1 MNKKVQSLYIFGC
14 ILFVLLLTVYS
25 VIIKQYN
32 FVSIVLVFLSCIPF
46 YFRFENRKPHTR
58 EVVIL
63 SVMITLTI
71 ASRVIFA
78 LTPGFKPMAAL
89 IIICGMVFGRESG
102 FLCGSLSA
110 FASNMFFG
118 QGPWTPF
125 QMLAFGLIGY
135 LAGVLNK
142 KKWLEKKWLLIL
154 YGILSGIG
162 YSLFM
167 DIWTV
172 LSLDQ
177 VFNISRYMVVIVSAI
192 PFMIIYA
199 MSNVIFLFIL
209 TPILL
214 KRFERIKWKYGFINE
229 NN

>member
-1 MNKKVQSLYIFGC
+1 MSKKVQYLYILGC
-14 ILFVLLLTVYS
+14 FVLVLLMSVYS
-25 VIIKQYN
+25 VINKQYN

-46 YFRFENRKPHTR
+46 YFRFEHRKPHTR

-71 ASRVIFA
+71 ASRVVFA
-78 LTPGFKPMAAL
+78 LIPGFKPMAAF
-89 IIICGMVFGRESG
+89 IIICGMVFGREAG

-135 LAGVLNK
+135 IAGVLNK
-142 KKWLEKKWLLIL
+142 RKWLENKWLLMG
-154 YGILSGIG
+154 YGIMSGIG

-177 VFNISRYMVVIVSAI
+177 VFNVSRYLVVIVSAI
-192 PFMIIYA
+192 PFMTIYA
-199 MSNVIFLFIL
+199 VSNVIFLFIL

-214 KRFERIKWKYGFINE
+214 KRFERIKWKYGFIDE
-229 NN
+229 K

>member
-1 MNKKVQSLYIFGC
+1 MNKKLQYLYITGC
-14 ILFVLLLTVYS
+14 LAFVLLLTIYS
-25 VIIKQYN
+25 VINRQYN
-32 FVSIVLVFLSCIPF
+32 FVSIVLVFLSCVPF
-46 YFRFENRKPHTR
+46 YFRFESRKPHTR

-89 IIICGMVFGRESG
+89 IIICGMVFGKEAG

-135 LAGVLNK
+135 IAGVLNK
-142 KKWLEKKWLLIL
+142 RKWLENKYLLL
-154 YGILSGIG
+154 GYGVICGIG

-177 VFNISRYMVVIVSAI
+177 VFNIYRYMVVIVSAI

-199 MSNVIFLFIL
+199 VSNVIFLFIL

-214 KRFERIKWKYGFINE
+214 KRFERIKWKYGFIDE